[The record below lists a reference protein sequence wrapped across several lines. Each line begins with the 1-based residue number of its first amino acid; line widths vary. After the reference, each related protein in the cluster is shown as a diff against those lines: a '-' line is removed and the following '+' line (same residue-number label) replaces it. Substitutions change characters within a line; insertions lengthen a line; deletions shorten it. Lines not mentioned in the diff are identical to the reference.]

1 MNNFPSDS
9 YSINIILSIA
19 LFLAFML
26 IYISIPKISNFETTL
41 SLLNLAKWKDK
52 KWEDKEVTLVLSK
65 MNISLTTISVLAGFS
80 LTAITIL
87 IDKVNSFTENFLI
100 LLLAISTIL
109 FLATIEIYD
118 TALNPYWKTPIIRK
132 FYKIGGFLHF
142 FGELIIYFVLI
153 ILLGQFYNGIF
164 SFILVIFFILIH
176 SIAHIHKR
184 ENY

>member
-1 MNNFPSDS
+1 MNKYLPDS
-9 YSINIILSIA
+9 YSINMILSIS
-19 LFLAFML
+19 LFFAFML
-26 IYISIPKISNFETTL
+26 IYYFIPKISNFETTL
-41 SLLNLAKWKDK
+41 SILTKTI
-52 KWEDKEVTLVLSK
+52 WEDTEIKSVFSK
-65 MNISLTTISVLAGFS
+65 MSNSLATISILAGFS

-87 IDKVNSFTENFLI
+87 IDKMNSFTENVLI

-118 TALNPYWKTPIIRK
+118 TALNPNWKISIIRK

-164 SFILVIFFILIH
+164 SIIIVLIFISVH
-176 SIAHIHKR
+176 AIAHIHNQK
-184 ENY
+184 NI